1 VDTVY
6 RNDYG
11 WNVGPDYAHTRP
23 TEGMTVLNYVC
34 YWSDVIEASA
44 PRIGQLLL
52 QGGADL
58 ERDDAQEL
66 WFTPIHNAVA
76 NGASELVDIML
87 EHRPQAINLTT
98 GDGRRPLHVLALCE
112 NEEHRMQTLEVL
124 LRGRRDPDSG
134 ERVTADLSMAEPFY
148 GNSPLHAHAKKG
160 FIDVAVRL
168 LEAGAP
174 AHAKNDAGRTPLEEL
189 TFDLDKLERENEQES
204 VLERSRMAETKQA
217 MELSLIADGM

>member
-1 VDTVY
+1 
-6 RNDYG
+6 
-11 WNVGPDYAHTRP
+11 
-23 TEGMTVLNYVC
+23 MTVLNYVC